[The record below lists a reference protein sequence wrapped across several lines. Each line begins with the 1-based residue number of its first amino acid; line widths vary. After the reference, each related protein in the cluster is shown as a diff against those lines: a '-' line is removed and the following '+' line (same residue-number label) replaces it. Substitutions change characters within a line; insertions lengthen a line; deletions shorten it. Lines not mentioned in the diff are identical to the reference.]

1 MRKHKST
8 VILLVVFLVGL
19 SLLLYPSVANYIN
32 EKHETRA
39 IAAYEA
45 DLSKL
50 SKQDFSDIK
59 TAAERYNSALAASP
73 TSFNLSDAQ
82 TAAYDKLLD
91 PTGSGIMGY
100 IEISAIG
107 VSLPIYHGVSDE
119 ILAVGAGHI
128 PGSSLPMGGESTHCV
143 LSGHRGLPSARLFTD
158 IDQLQKGDTYTLHVL
173 DEVLE
178 YEVDQILVVEP
189 EDVSA
194 LGITKGKDYCTLVT
208 CTPYGINTQRLL
220 VRGHRI
226 PYDDSADAAAKVSA
240 DADAADPMIVATAI
254 AVPVLIILFI
264 CLLVKTSKPRK
275 ENRNGTKNQ

>member
-19 SLLLYPSVANYIN
+19 SLLLYPSVANYVN

-39 IAAYEA
+39 IAAYKE

-50 SKQDFSDIK
+50 SAKDFTAIR
-59 TAAERYNSALAASP
+59 TAAENYNSHLASAP
-73 TSFNLSDAQ
+73 TSFNLSDTE
-82 TAAYDKLLD
+82 TAEYEKLLD

-100 IEISAIG
+100 IEIPVIG

-119 ILAVGAGHI
+119 VLAVGAGHI
-128 PGSSLPMGGESTHCV
+128 PGSSLPVGGQSTHCV

-158 IDQLQKGDTYTLHVL
+158 IDQLQKGDTFTLHVL

-194 LGITKGKDYCTLVT
+194 LGITEGKDYCTLVT

-220 VRGHRI
+220 VRGHRV
-226 PYDDSADAAAKVSA
+226 PYDATGEETLMTSA
-240 DADAADPMIVATAI
+240 DADAADPLIVATAI
-254 AVPVLIILFI
+254 AVPVLLILLI
-264 CLLVKTSKPRK
+264 LLLIKTSKPQK
-275 ENRNGTKNQ
+275 ENRGENKNE